1 MFYLFFV
8 LATTILP
15 RPPQQ
20 QQQRPQRINDHTP
33 ATSINLQATQG
44 VETAMAATAAV
55 AAAAGS
61 RDATRL
67 ELLVGYFILFF
78 NCFF

>member
-44 VETAMAATAAV
+44 VKMAMAASDAT
-55 AAAAGS
+55 AAAAAA

-67 ELLVGYFILFF
+67 EPRV
-78 NCFF
+78 CFFVLFTFY

>member
-44 VETAMAATAAV
+44 VKMAMAASD
-55 AAAAGS
+55 AAAAAAAA

-67 ELLVGYFILFF
+67 EPRV
-78 NCFF
+78 CFFTLFTFY